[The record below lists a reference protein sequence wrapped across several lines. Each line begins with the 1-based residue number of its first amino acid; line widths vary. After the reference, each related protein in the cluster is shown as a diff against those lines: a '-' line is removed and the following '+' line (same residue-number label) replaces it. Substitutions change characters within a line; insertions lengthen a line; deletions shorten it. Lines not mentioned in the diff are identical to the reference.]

1 MLPAMGTFRTV
12 ASTAEAEID
21 KIKGSRFLGAVWP
34 AADAAQ
40 AQEILAARRAAHRDA
55 THNCWAW
62 RFGLD
67 PEARR
72 SSDDGEPS
80 GTAGRPILQEIDG
93 RRLTDLLVV
102 VTRYYG
108 GTKLGTGG
116 LLRAY
121 SEAAAA
127 VLDAARV
134 VEVAITRRL
143 EISFDYDLTGPVM
156 AVLAAFRLAPGP
168 ARYDA
173 RASLLLEVPEEEEE
187 ALRRSLRDA
196 TTGRILLAPQ
206 DRPEAR

>member
-1 MLPAMGTFRTV
+1 MGTYRTV
-12 ASTAEAEID
+12 ASAAEVEID
-21 KIKGSRFLGAVWP
+21 KIKGSRFIGALWP

-40 AQEILAARRAAHRDA
+40 AQELLAARRAEHRDA

-62 RFGLD
+62 RLGLD
-67 PEARR
+67 SESRR

-93 RRLTDLLVV
+93 RRLTDVLVV

-116 LLRAY
+116 LVRAY

-127 VLDAARV
+127 VLGAARV
-134 VEVAITRRL
+134 VEVLITRRL
-143 EISFDYDLTGPVM
+143 EIRFDYDLTGPVM

-173 RASLLLEVPEEEEE
+173 HTTLLLEVPEEDED

-196 TTGRILLAPQ
+196 TTGRISF
-206 DRPEAR
+206 PEAR

>member
-1 MLPAMGTFRTV
+1 MGTYRTV
-12 ASTAEAEID
+12 ASAAEVEID
-21 KIKGSRFLGAVWP
+21 KIKGSRFLGALWP
-34 AADAAQ
+34 VADAAR
-40 AQEILAARRAAHRDA
+40 AQERLAARRAEHRDA

-62 RFGLD
+62 RLGLD

-93 RRLTDLLVV
+93 RRLTDVLVV

-127 VLDAARV
+127 VLGAARV
-134 VEVAITRRL
+134 IEVTLTRRL
-143 EISFDYDLTGPVM
+143 EIRFDYDLTGPVM

-168 ARYDA
+168 ARYD
-173 RASLLLEVPEEEEE
+173 SQSTLVLEVPEEEED

-196 TTGRILLAPQ
+196 TTGRILLPPQ
-206 DRPEAR
+206 DGPEVR